1 MENTLPDVSL
11 TSFLVLLAAALTGG
25 VANALAGGGTFL
37 VFPTLLFA
45 GLDSI
50 EANATSAASMLPG
63 GIASAWVYRRPY
75 DRRLVGALVLVSI
88 AGGITGSVLLLL
100 TPNERFTLFVP
111 YLMLGAALVFT
122 FSGPI
127 QRLAAG
133 HSATHTLWWP
143 LLAGQYLIAVYGGY
157 FGAGMGVPMI
167 VLFLIAAHFDV
178 QQSAALRFYCSF
190 GINGFAVAIFALR
203 GIIAWQLS
211 IPMAIA
217 AVAGG
222 YWGAHAVKRMTVVA
236 ARRAVMLYAWA
247 TTIWLFLR

>member
-1 MENTLPDVSL
+1 VAHTDVSL
-11 TSFLVLLAAALTGG
+11 TSFLLLLAAALTGG

-37 VFPTLLFA
+37 VFPTLLLA

-50 EANATSAASMLPG
+50 GANATSAATMLPG

-75 DRRLVGALVLVSI
+75 DPQLVRALVLISI
-88 AGGITGSVLLLL
+88 AGGITGSTLLLL
-100 TPNERFTLFVP
+100 TPNERFTRIVP
-111 YLMLGAALVFT
+111 YLMLGAAVLFT
-122 FSGPI
+122 FAGPI
-127 QRLAAG
+127 QRLAAD
-133 HSATHTLWWP
+133 HTASHTLWIP
-143 LLAGQYLIAVYGGY
+143 LIAGQYLIAVYGGY

-167 VLFLIAAHFDV
+167 VLFLIARGFDV

-190 GINGFAVAIFALR
+190 GINGCAVIVFGLR
-203 GIIAWQLS
+203 GIVDWRLS
-211 IPMAIA
+211 IPMAVA

-247 TTIWLFLR
+247 TTLWLFLR

>member
-1 MENTLPDVSL
+1 LL
-11 TSFLVLLAAALTGG
+11 LLAAALTGG

-37 VFPTLLFA
+37 VFPTLLLA

-50 EANATSAASMLPG
+50 GANATSAATMLPG

-75 DRRLVGALVLVSI
+75 DLKLVRALVLVSI
-88 AGGITGSVLLLL
+88 TGGITGSVLLLL
-100 TPNERFTLFVP
+100 TPNERFTLLVP
-111 YLMLGAALVFT
+111 YLMLAAATLFT

-127 QRLAAG
+127 QRVAA
-133 HSATHTLWWP
+133 AHTASHTMWIP
-143 LLAGQYLIAVYGGY
+143 LLCGQYLIAVYGGY

-217 AVAGG
+217 AIAGG
-222 YWGAHAVKRMTVVA
+222 YWGAHAVKRMSVAA
-236 ARRAVMLYAWA
+236 ARRAVMAYAWA
-247 TTIWLFLR
+247 TTIWLLFR

>member
-1 MENTLPDVSL
+1 
-11 TSFLVLLAAALTGG
+11 
-25 VANALAGGGTFL
+25 

-50 EANATSAASMLPG
+50 AANATSAATMLPG
-63 GIASAWVYRRPY
+63 GIASAWVYRRQY
-75 DRRLVGALVLVSI
+75 DRKLVRALLLASVG
-88 AGGITGSVLLLL
+88 GGITGSVLLLL
-100 TPNERFTLFVP
+100 TPNDRFTLLVP
-111 YLMLGAALVFT
+111 YLMLSAAVLFT

-127 QRLAAG
+127 QRLAAA
-133 HSATHTLWWP
+133 HTATHTMWVP
-143 LLAGQYLIAVYGGY
+143 LVAGHYLISVYGGY

-167 VLFLIAAHFDV
+167 VLFLLTAHLDV
-178 QQSAALRFYCSF
+178 LESAALRFYCTF
-190 GINGFAVAIFALR
+190 GINGLAVTIFALR
-203 GIIAWQLS
+203 GIVAWKLS

>member
-1 MENTLPDVSL
+1 LPDVSL
-11 TSFLVLLAAALTGG
+11 TSFLLLMAAALTGG

-37 VFPTLLFA
+37 VFPTLLLA

-50 EANATSAASMLPG
+50 TANATSAATMLPG

-75 DRRLVGALVLVSI
+75 DPKLIRNLLLASI

-100 TPNERFTLFVP
+100 TPNERFTRLVP
-111 YLMLGAALVFT
+111 YLMLSAAVLFT
-122 FSGPI
+122 FAGPI
-127 QRLAAG
+127 QRLAA
-133 HSATHTLWWP
+133 AHTAENTMWLP

-203 GIIAWQLS
+203 GIIAWKLS

-222 YWGAHAVKRMTVVA
+222 YWGAHAVKRMTVET

-247 TTIWLFLR
+247 TTLWLFLR